1 MALTPDEIDAL
12 PTYTSAQHLKMWQ
25 RADIE
30 LAQAGV
36 SYAVQGRTLT
46 RNDADKVRAQI
57 NYWAEQVASESAG
70 EAGSG
75 NVLVR
80 FGQEQ

>member
-1 MALTPDEIDAL
+1 MVIDVDAL
-12 PTYTSAQHLKMWQ
+12 QTFTTAQLLTLTEYRIAQ
-25 RADIE
+25 ILAG
-30 LAQAGV
+30 AQAYG
-36 SYAVQGRTLT
+36 ANGRQLTHADLKTLYEQ
-46 RNDADKVRAQI
+46 RDKLKAEVDA
-57 NYWAEQVASESAG
+57 ESAG